1 MRKVLIIGLGGS
13 GGKTLG
19 FLMDELRFA
28 LSREGWHGQKL
39 PACWQFLHL
48 DVPGAAD
55 AAGVGL
61 AANVESQGGRYLGLA
76 GGVTGGYTSFSENL
90 QGRLESTSPSE
101 LGYASRWLPDD
112 GANAIDIKG
121 GAGAFRAVGRV
132 VTLSKANEIHQTLTS
147 IIEDLSASTAEAT
160 EVGRLLKFENPDQLA
175 AQPPLVFIVSSLSGG
190 SGASMVFDVSDIVR
204 SLTVNGKFDG
214 EHVGAFLYTADVFKA
229 LDIFGAAPGSLATIS
244 ELINSGPRVQEGW
257 TAQEW
262 SRFGIGAAVPR
273 ARGRGPSVV
282 FPIGGSFNGVDLG
295 KARPED
301 VYRAFSRTLAPVF
314 IDEGVQTFLFS
325 YMMTNFQAEAKGASD
340 NVGIS
345 SDPVSGATE
354 VTHFASI
361 GSATLS
367 LGRERFEEYAAQ
379 RIARE
384 AVEVLVSGHM
394 TDKTKTPQE
403 MIDFHADALQGLF
416 WSVFRPARVAGGIKQ
431 DPNNYI
437 EAIFSETERQQFAQQ
452 QAREV
457 LSKYLKGMTADNV
470 AGLVRSSLERD
481 LRPALEQGQTKLY
494 KNSELWV
501 KHLHDTLEEAY
512 LRVAATQGLSVANE
526 SVSKARKL
534 MWDEVGE
541 KIRQGMEVVKNS
553 PSAPNPIKKVLD
565 QILSMGKTPLN
576 PGTPQADQLIRV
588 LSMELA
594 QLLRIEAGGLIVKV
608 LQDFEGKLEAPLVE
622 SGRRLNSDLSTVL
635 QHKVVQ
641 RVQAA
646 YRDAHP
652 VLWPGNDGA
661 VPGHFSSAVN
671 EILIE
676 DPETFPATFDAL
688 VQTSVNSSQSAVR
701 LAAAQI
707 ITRRRLDASSN
718 TFEEITDWETSN
730 KDAGPYPHLDRESE
744 WLPQVVAAR
753 VARPASSARYK
764 LRLTPD
770 DLIGFARHWVSL
782 PNTPIK
788 LHTAQG
794 IAEWAQ
800 DPGLSL
806 AERSARLIKI
816 QSSFVTAAQA
826 AAPLVDIDEAM
837 VSTIHGSDSI
847 GIKYNFSRIPFEM
860 GGDELAS
867 LESLFRSQP
876 QAKHNS
882 QAILNATNPPPVT
895 PISHVFISTTAASPY
910 LPMAF
915 RSLTQPIRDSWKNAL
930 SNGTDSAWWTWRRA
944 RPLLDYV
951 PANKRW
957 VAAFMQGWIIG
968 RLTGRIQLEDIG
980 NGREGSRIRV
990 YGESEE
996 FVFDEVLLGTRQIN
1010 LRKSPPHDTSAWN
1023 IPAVLLESLS
1033 LAVMQCQGG
1042 DVSPLKPFLEIV
1054 KIGKELKYG
1063 TGTGKGA
1070 IGGSRDHANDLDD
1083 WYNSGKVP
1091 GGRKSQIIPDS
1102 EGLTPEERKTAAQVW
1117 LSEVKAYFVDLQS
1130 RIVKRPDLWK
1140 VNRDREL
1147 LPAILDVLDEVLA
1160 ELSHVELGKV
1170 SSPVTV
1176 QANSEPDLP
1185 PPPLNAPRG

>member
-1 MRKVLIIGLGGS
+1 MRKVLMVGLGGS

-19 FLMDELRFA
+19 FLMDELKFA
-28 LSREGWHGQKL
+28 LSREGWHGRKL

-55 AAGVGL
+55 GAGVGL
-61 AANVESQGGRYLGLA
+61 AANVETQGGRYLGLA
-76 GGVTGGYTSFSENL
+76 GGVTGGYASFSENL
-90 QGRLESTSPSE
+90 QERFESQSPSD
-101 LGYASRWLPDD
+101 LAYAARWLPDD

-132 VTLSKANEIHQTLTS
+132 VTLSKANDIHQTLS
-147 IIEDLSASTAEAT
+147 SMIDELNASTAEAT
-160 EVGRLLKFENPDQLA
+160 EIGRLLKFDNPDSLA
-175 AQPPLVFIVSSLSGG
+175 AQPPLVFVVSSLSGG
-190 SGASMVFDVSDIVR
+190 SGASMVFDVSDIIR

-257 TAQEW
+257 TAQDW

-273 ARGRGPSVV
+273 ARGRGPAVV

-301 VYRAFSRTLAPVF
+301 VYRAFSRTLAPIF

-340 NVGIS
+340 NIGIS
-345 SDPVSGATE
+345 SDPVSTVTE
-354 VTHFASI
+354 VTHFAAI

-384 AVEVLVSGHM
+384 AIEVLINGHM

-416 WSVFRPARVAGGIKQ
+416 WSVFKPARVAGGMKQ

-437 EAIFSETERQQFAQQ
+437 EAVYNEAERQQFGQQ

-481 LRPALEQGQTKLY
+481 LRPVLELGQSKLY
-494 KNSELWV
+494 KQSESWI
-501 KHLHDTLEEAY
+501 KHLHETLEEAY

-541 KIRQGMEVVKNS
+541 KIRQGMEVLKNS
-553 PSAPNPIKKVLD
+553 PAAPNPVKKVLD
-565 QILSMGKTPLN
+565 QVASMGKTPLN
-576 PGTPQADQLIRV
+576 PGTPQSDQLIRV
-588 LSMELA
+588 LAVEIA
-594 QLLRIEAGGLIVKV
+594 QLLKIEAGGLVVKA
-608 LQDFEGKLEAPLVE
+608 LQDFEPKLEAPLLDA
-622 SGRRLNSDLSTVL
+622 GRKLLGDLSTTM
-635 QHKVVQ
+635 QQKVVQ

-652 VLWPGNDGA
+652 VLWPSDNSS

-676 DPETFPATFDAL
+676 DPETFPATFESL
-688 VQTSVNSSQSAVR
+688 IQISTGNNQNGVR
-701 LAAAQI
+701 VAAAQA
-707 ITRRRLDASSN
+707 ITRLRLEDATN
-718 TFEEITDWETSN
+718 LFEEITDWEKN
-730 KDAGPYPHLDRESE
+730 NLDVGAYPHLDREAE

-753 VARPASSARYK
+753 VARPAAAARYK
-764 LRLTPD
+764 LRLSPS
-770 DLIGFARHWVSL
+770 DLISFSRHWVQL

-788 LHTAQG
+788 LHTSQG
-794 IAEWAQ
+794 MAEWAQ
-800 DPGLSL
+800 DPELSL
-806 AERSARLIKI
+806 AERNKRLSKI
-816 QSSFVTAAQA
+816 QTSFVTAAQA

-837 VSTIHGSDSI
+837 VSKIHGQSAI
-847 GIKYNFSRIPFEM
+847 GIKYNFSRIPFQTAGE
-860 GGDELAS
+860 ELSS
-867 LESLFRSQP
+867 LQSYFRALP
-876 QAKHNS
+876 QAIHNS
-882 QAILNATNPPPVT
+882 QAIENATNPPPVT
-895 PISHVFISTTAASPY
+895 PINHVFISTTAASPY

-915 RSLTQPIRDSWKNAL
+915 RSLTQPIRDSWKAAI

-944 RPLLDYV
+944 RPLQDYV
-951 PANKRW
+951 PANKKW
-957 VAAFMQGWIIG
+957 VAAFLQGWIMG

-980 NGREGSRIRV
+980 NGKDGSRVRV
-990 YGESEE
+990 YTPEES
-996 FVFDEVLLGTRQIN
+996 FAFDEVLLGTRQLN
-1010 LRKSPPHDTSAWN
+1010 LRKSAPHDTAAWN
-1023 IPAVLLESLS
+1023 IPAVLLESLA
-1033 LAVMQCQGG
+1033 LAIMNCQGG
-1042 DVSPLKPFLEIV
+1042 DVSPLNPYLAV
-1054 KIGKELKYG
+1054 VRSGKNLKWG
-1063 TGTGKGA
+1063 SGSGKGA
-1070 IGGSRDHANDLDD
+1070 IGGSRDHANDLDY
-1083 WYNSGKVP
+1083 WYNQGQVQ
-1091 GGRKSQIIPDS
+1091 GGRKSQIIPD
-1102 EGLTPEERKTAAQVW
+1102 LDQMTPDERKSAAQTW
-1117 LSEVKAYFVDLQS
+1117 LSEVRAYFDDTN
-1130 RIVKRPDLWK
+1130 RRPVKRADLWK
-1140 VNRDREL
+1140 INRDREL
-1147 LPAILDVLDEVLA
+1147 LPAILDAIDEVLG
-1160 ELSHVELGKV
+1160 ELNHVELGKV
-1170 SSPVTV
+1170 SIPIVI
-1176 QANSEPDLP
+1176 QENSEPEP
-1185 PPPLNAPRG
+1185 PAQPLTAPRG